1 MCFVEGSVMQP
12 FSVLVSVY
20 KNDAPPFFSCA
31 MDSILNQTLPPA
43 EIVLVRDGEVPD
55 ELQQTIDS
63 YCRKYPELI
72 RYIPL
77 EVNGGLG
84 NALRIGVER
93 AKYDLIARMDSD
105 DVALPNRFELQ
116 AKAFEEHPE
125 VGIIGGQIT
134 EFIDTEE
141 NIVCRRV
148 VPTGHEEIVKYCKT
162 RSPMN
167 HVTVMFRKSAVLG
180 AGNYMNLY
188 FAEDYYL
195 WCRMLANG
203 CRFLNLSEV
212 LVNVRV
218 GVAMYRRRGG
228 WKYFRSLK
236 TIEKF
241 KLSAKQ
247 IGISRYLLNQS
258 IRFTQCLLLPNK
270 LRGWALLKI
279 VRRWM

>member
-1 MCFVEGSVMQP
+1 MYFVEGSVMQP

-31 MDSILNQTLPPA
+31 MDSILNQTLSPA

-116 AKAFEEHPE
+116 AKAFEEHLE

-134 EFIDTEE
+134 EFIDAEE
-141 NIVCRRV
+141 NIVSRRV
-148 VPTGHEEIVKYCKT
+148 VPTGHEEIVEYCKT

-167 HVTVMFRKSAVLG
+167 HMTVMFRKSAVLG
-180 AGNYMNLY
+180 AGNYMDLY

-218 GVAMYRRRGG
+218 GAAMYRRRGG
-228 WKYFRSLK
+228 WKYFRSLR

-241 KLSAKQ
+241 KLRLSLIERACYIK
-247 IGISRYLLNQS
+247 NVF
-258 IRFTQCLLLPNK
+258 IRFVQCLFLPSW
-270 LRGWALLKI
+270 LRELVYKKI
-279 VRRWM
+279 ARK

>member
-1 MCFVEGSVMQP
+1 MQP
-12 FSVLVSVY
+12 FSVLMSVY
-20 KNDAPPFFSCA
+20 KNDTPLFFA
-31 MDSILNQTLPPA
+31 RAIDSVLNQTIPPA

-77 EVNGGLG
+77 EANGGLG

-141 NIVCRRV
+141 NIVSRRV
-148 VPTGHEEIVKYCKT
+148 VPTGHEEIVEYCKT

-167 HVTVMFRKSAVLG
+167 HITVMFRKSAVLG
-180 AGNYMNLY
+180 AGNYMDLY

-218 GVAMYRRRGG
+218 GAAMYRRRGG

-241 KLSAKQ
+241 KLSARLN
-247 IGISRYLLNQS
+247 SRVAFLKNIT
-258 IRFTQCLLLPNK
+258 IRMIQCLFLPNC
-270 LRGWALLKI
+270 LRGWLYIKVARSERK
-279 VRRWM
+279 